1 MTCTWV
7 KKKAQKKIWDQ
18 VLFENDGIHS
28 KWSLNLFLDNLFN
41 SLSLI
46 VKLYERGLYGI
57 GIAQKDREGMLE
69 IPVDRR
75 MKRGDFEYLYSNKV
89 AWSRWLYRHS
99 ITILFSNVDEMATK
113 PTVPRWQ
120 KRSASKIQV
129 PCPDVIKMYKKGMSG
144 VDLIELII
152 WIKNQLLGFICAYFS
167 TW

>member
-7 KKKAQKKIWDQ
+7 KRKAQKKIWDH
-18 VLFENDGIHS
+18 VLFENDWISS

-57 GIAQKDREGMLE
+57 GTAQKDTERMLE
-69 IPVDRR
+69 IPVDIR

-89 AWSRWLYRHS
+89 AWGRWLYRHS
-99 ITILFSNVDEMATK
+99 ITILFSNADEMATK

-120 KRSASKIQV
+120 KRSTSKIQV
-129 PCPDVIKMYKKGMSG
+129 PCPDVIKIYKKGMGG

-152 WIKNQLLGFICAYFS
+152 WIENQLLDFICAYFL